1 MTDENQSLPLTDK
14 TLKAS
19 NFHTVIRKMAAVDS
33 GNRSIAFRAAVQQ
46 YAIFGHCDSFL
57 ISYALPEFPLRV
69 HAEVVYHPNHYEDAD
84 GAEIWDIVCEYCS
97 WDKFAVLAVLEEEES
112 DEQLLAYSS

>member
-1 MTDENQSLPLTDK
+1 MTDENQPLPLTDK

-57 ISYALPEFPLRV
+57 ISYALTHFPESGRYRSPVRV
-69 HAEVVYHPNHYEDAD
+69 
-84 GAEIWDIVCEYCS
+84 
-97 WDKFAVLAVLEEEES
+97 
-112 DEQLLAYSS
+112 SSTTGVPPGR